1 MITSPLPV
9 ATTVQPASFDPTVAA
24 GRPLINTDLEPVTI
38 GATCGGHFFAGRR
51 CLLETS
57 PTLAAPRPLISTSE
71 EAVAITYALQCGTPA
86 SPRLAAAGMFYLHQ
100 SVKLELPRINFFV
113 FSPSMRARR
122 NFGTELYHVIKL
134 CGYVLVTVK
143 FVQHTRDHD
152 HETMWHASQ

>member
-9 ATTVQPASFDPTVAA
+9 ATTVQSASFDPTVAA
-24 GRPLINTDLEPVTI
+24 GRPLINTDLEPVTM
-38 GATCGGHFFAGRR
+38 GATCGGHFLAGRR
-51 CLLETS
+51 CLLDTS
-57 PTLAAPRPLISTSE
+57 PTLAAPRPLINTSE
-71 EAVAITYALQCGTPA
+71 DAVAMTYALQCGTPA
-86 SPRLAAAGMFYLHQ
+86 SPLLAAAGMFYLHQ

-113 FSPSMRARR
+113 ISPSVRARR

-134 CGYVLVTVK
+134 CRYVLVVVK